1 MSLLQISAQHMM
13 PMATPIGAGDYSFWA
28 LFMLSDWVIKTV
40 MAILVLASIWSWV
53 VAIDK
58 FIMVRMLRR
67 RATQFEDTFWSGRTL
82 DELNAALGNDTR
94 DPMARVFSAAMR
106 EYNESATV
114 PSARDT
120 GTHERIDSVMT
131 LVINREMAKAE
142 KGLPVLGTVASISVF
157 IGLFGTVWG
166 IMNSFRAIAASEN
179 TNLAVV
185 APGIAEALFA
195 TALGLI
201 AAIPAKIFYDMYL
214 TDLDKYGGR
223 LEGYADELS
232 AILGRKISKGG

>member
-1 MSLLQISAQHMM
+1 VSLIHLSLSQIQ
-13 PMATPIGAGDYSFWA
+13 PMAVGDYSFWS
-28 LFMLSDWVIKTV
+28 LFMRSDWVIKAV
-40 MAILVLASIWSWV
+40 MFILVVSSVWSWV
-53 VAIDK
+53 VAVDK

-67 RATQFEDTFWSGRTL
+67 RATDFEDTFWSGRTL
-82 DELNAALGNDTR
+82 DELNTALGSDMR
-94 DPMARVFSAAMR
+94 DPMARVFAAAMR
-106 EYNESATV
+106 EYNESANAPRV
-114 PSARDT
+114 GAQSS
-120 GTHERIDSVMT
+120 THERIDSVMN

-142 KGLPVLGTVASISVF
+142 KGLPILGTVASISVF

-201 AAIPAKIFYDMYL
+201 AAIPAKVFYDMYI

-232 AILGRKISKGG
+232 AILGRKLSKGG